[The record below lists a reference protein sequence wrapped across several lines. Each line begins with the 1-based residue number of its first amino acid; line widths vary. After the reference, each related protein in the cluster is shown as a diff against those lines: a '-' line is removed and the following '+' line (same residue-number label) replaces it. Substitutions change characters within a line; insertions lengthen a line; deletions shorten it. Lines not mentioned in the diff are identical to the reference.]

1 MHDLL
6 TPISPGELIDKLT
19 ILEIKAER
27 IQDPAKLANVRHE
40 LQLLQDTWRKS
51 AHDTMAIQSHWD
63 ELRRI
68 NAELWD
74 IEDRI
79 RDEER
84 AQRFEA
90 EFIRLARAVYITND
104 ERARVKR
111 EINTK
116 LGSKI
121 VEEKS
126 YAEYRKPVG

>member
-1 MHDLL
+1 MQTIL

-27 IQDPAKLANVRHE
+27 IRDSAKLANVRHE
-40 LQLLQDTWRKS
+40 LQLLEDTWRKS
-51 AHDTMAIQSHWD
+51 GHDQTAIQSQWD

-126 YAEYRKPVG
+126 YAEYR

>member
-1 MHDLL
+1 MHDIL

>member
-1 MHDLL
+1 MQGILI
-6 TPISPGELIDKLT
+6 PVSPGELIDKLT

-27 IQDPAKLANVRHE
+27 IQDPVKLANVRHE
-40 LQLLQDTWRKS
+40 LELLRTAWRNS
-51 AHDTMAIQSHWD
+51 GHDQAPIQRQWD

-79 RDEER
+79 REEER

-111 EINTK
+111 EINTL

-121 VEEKS
+121 IEEKS
-126 YAEYRKPVG
+126 YADYKSA

>member
-1 MHDLL
+1 MHDIL

-104 ERARVKR
+104 QRARVKR

>member
-1 MHDLL
+1 MQDIL

-27 IQDPAKLANVRHE
+27 IQDAAKLANVRHE
-40 LQLLQDTWRKS
+40 LKLLQETWRKS
-51 AHDTMAIQSHWD
+51 GHDQRVIQTQWD

-74 IEDRI
+74 IEDLI
-79 RDEER
+79 REEER

-90 EFIRLARAVYITND
+90 EFIRLARAVYVTND
-104 ERARVKR
+104 ARARVKR
-111 EINTK
+111 EINTQ

-126 YAEYRKPVG
+126 YSEYRSG